1 MLGAQVVVGV
11 LAATEAHGD
20 LDLVP
25 VLEELTDLLGLE
37 VQVVTVG
44 LWTDLDLLDLG
55 TGLAL
60 LAARFRLVLLAL
72 ELDAAPVADA
82 ANGGAS
88 VRGDLDQIQTAF
100 ASQLQGV
107 PGDKLSQ
114 LLAGL
119 VDQQDAGD
127 SDLFVDAW
135 FVNCAAGNGTA

>member
-1 MLGAQVVVGV
+1 MVGV
-11 LAATEAHGD
+11 LAAAEAHGD
-20 LDLVP
+20 LHLVA
-25 VLEELTDLLGLE
+25 VLQELTNLLGLE

-44 LWTDLDLLDLG
+44 LGTDLDLLDLR

-60 LAARFRLVLLAL
+60 LAAGFRLVLLAL
-72 ELDAAPVADA
+72 ELDAAPVTDA
-82 ANGGAS
+82 ADGGAS
-88 VRGDLDQIQTAF
+88 VRGDLDQIQSALLGEF
-100 ASQLQGV
+100 QGV
-107 PGDKLSQ
+107 PSDKLTQ